1 MYQIEEP
8 TYFIYL
14 AIIPAI
20 FVLFLLV
27 LWWKKRTQK
36 KFTNQ
41 YLIEKLSP
49 EKSTFKSVLKITF
62 VCLGLALLIISLT
75 NPKMGTKLETV
86 KRQGVDIVFALDV
99 SKSMLAED
107 IAPSRLDKAKQIIT
121 KVIDNLGSDRIGI
134 IIYAGNS
141 YPLLPITTDHAA
153 AKMFLQNA
161 NPDMVSSQ
169 GTAINEA
176 IEKAITYY
184 DNEEQTNRFLFI
196 VSDGEDHEE
205 NTITLAQEAK
215 KEGIKI
221 YTVGVGTSEGG
232 PIPMT
237 TPGGAISYKKDS
249 KGEVVITKMKQDV
262 LQEIAYEGK
271 GKYINGNKTQETI
284 DTIEDLLVKAEKSE
298 FETKQFSDYKDQ
310 FQWFI
315 GFGLLFLIID
325 TLLLEKKTKWVQKM
339 NLFNQSNTKNK

>member
-121 KVIDNLGSDRIGI
+121 
-134 IIYAGNS
+134 
-141 YPLLPITTDHAA
+141 
-153 AKMFLQNA
+153 
-161 NPDMVSSQ
+161 Q
-169 GTAINEA
+169 G
-176 IEKAITYY
+176 
-184 DNEEQTNRFLFI
+184 
-196 VSDGEDHEE
+196 
-205 NTITLAQEAK
+205 
-215 KEGIKI
+215 
-221 YTVGVGTSEGG
+221 
-232 PIPMT
+232 
-237 TPGGAISYKKDS
+237 
-249 KGEVVITKMKQDV
+249 
-262 LQEIAYEGK
+262 
-271 GKYINGNKTQETI
+271 
-284 DTIEDLLVKAEKSE
+284 
-298 FETKQFSDYKDQ
+298 
-310 FQWFI
+310 
-315 GFGLLFLIID
+315 
-325 TLLLEKKTKWVQKM
+325 
-339 NLFNQSNTKNK
+339 